1 MANQENN
8 GSSLNNVSVK
18 CNYINLNKQCMIT
31 KYWERVYLIL
41 GDHVFKHMYKEYLIF
56 LKTRDESL
64 VQISGTNIFC
74 YLSEKLGRL
83 QAAFYEGPAKGGP

>member
-1 MANQENN
+1 MQTFGYSLDRSQASPYQSMVNQENN
-8 GSSLNNVSVK
+8 GGPLNNVSVK

-64 VQISGTNIFC
+64 V
-74 YLSEKLGRL
+74 
-83 QAAFYEGPAKGGP
+83 